1 MKLEISESSKKR
13 YALIMAGGKGMRMNS
28 AVPKQ
33 FLKLDGK
40 PILLHSINK
49 FLNTDPNIEI
59 ILVLPPE
66 YVVLWEQL
74 CAEYMFHK
82 PVKIAHSGESR
93 FHSVK
98 NGLEF
103 VTEDSVVAIHDAVR
117 PLVSTKTILA
127 TYKAAE
133 MYGNAVPAVPIND
146 SIRQIESSRT
156 IAVDRSR
163 YCATQTPQCFT
174 SDIIKKAYQQEYK
187 YIFTDD
193 AMVVEFMGEHIKLV
207 DGNPENIKITSPK
220 DLLIAEVLL
229 KAEAQHFTATK

>member
-1 MKLEISESSKKR
+1 MPETGNKR

-28 AVPKQ
+28 PVPKQ
-33 FLKLDGK
+33 FLKLNGK
-40 PILLHSINK
+40 PIILHSINK
-49 FLNTDPNIEI
+49 FLDTDPNIEI
-59 ILVLPPE
+59 IMVLPQE
-66 YVVLWEQL
+66 YLKLWEAL

-82 PVKIAHSGESR
+82 PIRIAYGGESR

-98 NGLEF
+98 SGLEL
-103 VTEDSVVAIHDAVR
+103 VTEEGIVAIHDAVR

-146 SIRQIESSRT
+146 SIRQIESTRT
-156 IAVDRSR
+156 IAVDRAR
-163 YCATQTPQCFT
+163 YCATQTPQCFR
-174 SDIIKKAYQQEYK
+174 SDIIKKAYQQEYHYK
-187 YIFTDD
+187 FTDD
-193 AMVVEFMGEHIKLV
+193 AMVVEAMGEQIRLV

-229 KAEAQHFTATK
+229 KAEAQHHTPSK

>member
-1 MKLEISESSKKR
+1 MPEILNKR
-13 YALIMAGGKGMRMNS
+13 YALIMAGGKGIRMNS
-28 AVPKQ
+28 PVPKQ

-40 PILLHSINK
+40 PILLHSINQ
-49 FLNTDPNIEI
+49 FFDTVPNIEI
-59 ILVLPPE
+59 VLVLPHE
-66 YVVLWEQL
+66 YLKFWEAL

-82 PVKIAHSGESR
+82 PVRIAYSGESR

-98 NGLEF
+98 NGLEL

-117 PLVSTKTILA
+117 PLVSSKTILA

-133 MYGNAVPAVPIND
+133 MYGNAVPAIPIND
-146 SIRQIESSRT
+146 SIRQIESTRT

-163 YCATQTPQCFT
+163 YCATQTPQCFR
-174 SDIIKKAYQQEYK
+174 SEIIKKAYQQEYK
-187 YIFTDD
+187 YTFTDD
-193 AMVVEFMGEHIKLV
+193 AMVVEALGEDIRLV

-229 KAEAQHFTATK
+229 KAEAQHHIPSKI

>member
-1 MKLEISESSKKR
+1 MSDNGKKK
-13 YALIMAGGKGMRMNS
+13 YALIMAGGKGIRMNS

-40 PILLHSINK
+40 PVLLHSINK

-59 ILVLPPE
+59 ILVLPQD
-66 YVVLWEQL
+66 YLKFWDAL

-82 PVKIAHSGESR
+82 PIKIAHSGESR

-98 NGLEF
+98 NGLEL
-103 VTEDSVVAIHDAVR
+103 VTEESIVAIHDAVR
-117 PLVSTKTILA
+117 PLVSNKTILA

-133 MYGNAVPAVPIND
+133 MYGNAIPAVPIND
-146 SIRQIESSRT
+146 SIRQIESTRT

-163 YCATQTPQCFT
+163 YCATQTPQCFR
-174 SDIIKKAYQQEYK
+174 SEIIKKAYLQDYH
-187 YIFTDD
+187 YTFTDD
-193 AMVVEFMGEHIKLV
+193 AMVVEAMGEQIKLV
-207 DGNPENIKITSPK
+207 DGTPENIKITSPK

-229 KAEAQHFTATK
+229 KAELQPFTSNK

>member
-1 MKLEISESSKKR
+1 MPEIGNKR

-28 AVPKQ
+28 SVPKQ

-40 PILLHSINK
+40 PVLLHSINK
-49 FLNTDPNIEI
+49 FLDTDPNIEI
-59 ILVLPPE
+59 ILVLPQE
-66 YVVLWEQL
+66 YLKLWEGL

-82 PVKIAHSGESR
+82 PVRIAYNGESR

-98 NGLEF
+98 NGLEL
-103 VTEDSVVAIHDAVR
+103 VTEEGVVAIHDAVR
-117 PLVSTKTILA
+117 PLVANKTILA

-146 SIRQIESSRT
+146 SIRKIESTRT

-163 YCATQTPQCFT
+163 YCATQTPQCFR
-174 SDIIKKAYQQEYK
+174 SDVIKKAYQQEYH
-187 YIFTDD
+187 YTFTDD
-193 AMVVEFMGEHIKLV
+193 AMVVEAMGEQIRLV

-229 KAEAQHFTATK
+229 KAEAQPFAPSK